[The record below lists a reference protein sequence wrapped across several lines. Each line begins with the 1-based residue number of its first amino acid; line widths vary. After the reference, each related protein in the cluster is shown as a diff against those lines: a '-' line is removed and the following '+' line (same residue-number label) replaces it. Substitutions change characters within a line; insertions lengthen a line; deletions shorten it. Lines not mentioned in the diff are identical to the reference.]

1 MHGMIFFFVL
11 VGYSKSVLSMNITL
25 KKKID
30 LTRILLG
37 FIAKTKTPRKL
48 RSKI

>member
-1 MHGMIFFFVL
+1 MHGMIFFFVS

-25 KKKID
+25 KKKIE

-37 FIAKTKTPRKL
+37 FIAKTKTPPKA
-48 RSKI
+48 KI